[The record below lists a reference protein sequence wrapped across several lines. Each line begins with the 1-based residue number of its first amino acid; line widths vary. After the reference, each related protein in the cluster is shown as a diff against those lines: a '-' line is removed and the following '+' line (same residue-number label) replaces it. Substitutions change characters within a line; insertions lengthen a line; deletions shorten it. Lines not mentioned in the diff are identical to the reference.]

1 MPSALIKP
9 SLPNANKCPSSTWQ
23 LTIKVICFIHFLE
36 HKNQRSQPA
45 HRGNNHAVLLQE
57 INRPFNMAI
66 NLQSGKKIKRWQ
78 LSAGTA
84 FNPISGCFDAPRGR
98 QSYGC
103 CRCYQQLTTSF
114 SRCAWLASKLAA
126 LNSLPA
132 CHCISDLWLLR
143 WWKHV

>member
-23 LTIKVICFIHFLE
+23 LTIKVICFIRFLE

-66 NLQSGKKIKRWQ
+66 NLQSGKKNRWQ

-143 WWKHV
+143 WWKHL